1 MLLNGH
7 CLQSSKVVVVLC
19 GASTRR
25 QPNRFEFDSPLIILI
40 YLCSQHCSIAL
51 LLLLLQLFLLFPLP
65 LSIVEEKSKQTR
77 KRERD
82 SERKKKRLYTRGNGQ
97 VETHIHLSSH
107 LIFAKIIQAFNT
119 PFLKRPLK
127 QAARERGSK
136 RDFQTQ
142 HATGELICEVC
153 G

>member
-1 MLLNGH
+1 MWCQHEKTAESIRIRFASNHIDLSLPTTLQHRTPSFTSSTFSTFSFAVVH
-7 CLQSSKVVVVLC
+7 CRGK
-19 GASTRR
+19 
-25 QPNRFEFDSPLIILI
+25 
-40 YLCSQHCSIAL
+40 
-51 LLLLLQLFLLFPLP
+51 
-65 LSIVEEKSKQTR
+65 KQANP
-77 KRERD
+77 KERD